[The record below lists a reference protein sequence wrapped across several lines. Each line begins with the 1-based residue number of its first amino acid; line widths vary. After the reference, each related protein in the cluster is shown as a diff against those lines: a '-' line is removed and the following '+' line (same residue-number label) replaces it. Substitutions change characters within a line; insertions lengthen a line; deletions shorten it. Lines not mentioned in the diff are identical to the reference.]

1 MASLEKCTEGGQDK
15 QQQEEELLQAQYIE
29 LFWANIILDSIWI
42 VEIVRQRMRKRT
54 MLGMRKIKNKSKLK
68 FFHQLL
74 QFYSPYQIK
83 NLNMHRFSYDIIIFQ
98 FLPHLNKQNLKSLP
112 LSLSTPLDLD
122 LAVMVNGKPGIRWA
136 GLSQWSWS
144 SFMRKQLFK
153 KKSKDN

>member
-122 LAVMVNGKPGIRWA
+122 LAVMVNGKPGIR
-136 GLSQWSWS
+136 
-144 SFMRKQLFK
+144 
-153 KKSKDN
+153 